1 MSILQADPSRTS
13 LIRESFERDFQRRI
27 NKIGSLVKALLKSKA
42 FGQNLTVNAFCPT
55 GEGGGIDNSCPSRKG
70 KLKDKS
76 GKVVKVF
83 HGTNRQ
89 LSELK
94 GEAIYFSPSPGYS
107 YIWNSPYVIEAEL
120 KMKNPYYTETL
131 SDAEGI
137 GYWPEFIAELKAKGH
152 DGLIYSKK
160 GDLLK
165 GASGWGNDHPQYVVF
180 SPDQVEITNRYQKDE
195 FRLGIQLGEITTN
208 AFCPTGKGGGV
219 DPTCSPKKSSVKMN
233 KSNWILVHGGS
244 NWEVFDKSRL
254 GTGEPGGIRPLGPGF
269 YGYVATNKKELAK
282 AIKAA
287 KVYAE
292 KYGGGSPTI
301 HLFSVKPPKGSVE
314 LRGAKSLPDILKS
327 GEQKLWDELLTKGHS
342 LPSGTQER
350 RDAFDAAWILG
361 KKIGAGIK
369 IKATTLPDS
378 NEPSGGLIEASIH
391 DSSLLKKIGN
401 KSIGASVKEIASIL
415 TTNSRWAFE
424 SSQSK
429 VDSFEDWL
437 KAKLSEVLDEKDIH
451 SKTDWWQIYIERAY
465 KFGAARAFDQ
475 INKKKVPPAEGF
487 LGAKQFFM
495 GSFPKE
501 RLKLLIARTYK
512 GIQGLTD
519 SMRNQLTQELTDGML
534 QGLTYKQ
541 IGERLDQ
548 KLNIGLNR
556 AKTIARTEIVR
567 AQAEG
572 QLAAIK
578 ALGIE
583 QIGIQVEFNTARK
596 PCPKCQ
602 KYNKRI
608 LSIKEAEGLIPLHP
622 NCRCAFIPY
631 TTPLSSPQ
639 KTAKRKSLEASIL
652 ATKSRKVGKNK

>member
-1 MSILQADPSRTS
+1 MTDQIIKYRQFAQERKT
-13 LIRESFERDFQRRI
+13 SFEA
-27 NKIGSLVKALLKSKA
+27 GLKSPADSRAYKKA
-42 FGQNLTVNAFCPT
+42 MRAIKDGYVPGDSYEKDAKELEQILAHPKIKVTPFKHKVRNFDGSVTEEVINTFCPT
-55 GEGGGIDNSCPSRKG
+55 GS
-70 KLKDKS
+70 
-76 GKVVKVF
+76 
-83 HGTNRQ
+83 
-89 LSELK
+89 
-94 GEAIYFSPSPGYS
+94 
-107 YIWNSPYVIEAEL
+107 
-120 KMKNPYYTETL
+120 
-131 SDAEGI
+131 
-137 GYWPEFIAELKAKGH
+137 
-152 DGLIYSKK
+152 
-160 GDLLK
+160 
-165 GASGWGNDHPQYVVF
+165 
-180 SPDQVEITNRYQKDE
+180 
-195 FRLGIQLGEITTN
+195 
-208 AFCPTGKGGGV
+208 GGGV
-219 DPTCSPKKSSVKMN
+219 DPTCSPKDKKSTSSASKKKAKVVWFSQDDEEMDYDLADEALQVAKRSGINILSDKELTAATIEKGKVTAALFTGLSGDVYSFDVAVDPTHQGKGLGSQLLDLGIREFDNYREMGASMKIDVVNPLVIEMLKRRGFSV
-233 KSNWILVHGGS
+233 
-244 NWEVFDKSRL
+244 
-254 GTGEPGGIRPLGPGF
+254 TGEF
-269 YGYVATNKKELAK
+269 
-282 AIKAA
+282 
-287 KVYAE
+287 
-292 KYGGGSPTI
+292 
-301 HLFSVKPPKGSVE
+301 
-314 LRGAKSLPDILKS
+314 RGHTFL
-327 GEQKLWDELLTKGHS
+327 
-342 LPSGTQER
+342 
-350 RDAFDAAWILG
+350 
-361 KKIGAGIK
+361 
-369 IKATTLPDS
+369 
-378 NEPSGGLIEASIH
+378 
-391 DSSLLKKIGN
+391 
-401 KSIGASVKEIASIL
+401 EI

-475 INKKKVPPAEGF
+475 INKKKVPPTEGF

-631 TTPLSSPQ
+631 TTPLPSPQ